1 MSAAP
6 TRRAVLAATAALPVA
21 ALPLLA
27 GCKGVGLLATPPK
40 PGGEV
45 AWLRAAISAEE
56 LMVGRYEAV
65 LSAVSAGRPALMP
78 VLRPLLAQHREHL
91 AQLRSRLI
99 VPAGS
104 AAAAATPR
112 PRVASPPAAPRLAVG
127 YLQAAEQDA
136 AARLMGQLL
145 AVSPAL
151 AQLLASIAA
160 AEATHVPVLAAAR
173 RSG

>member
-1 MSAAP
+1 
-6 TRRAVLAATAALPVA
+6 VLAATAALPVA

-45 AWLRAAISAEE
+45 ARLRAAISAEE

-91 AQLRSRLI
+91 AQLRSRLV

-104 AAAAATPR
+104 AAAAAATPR